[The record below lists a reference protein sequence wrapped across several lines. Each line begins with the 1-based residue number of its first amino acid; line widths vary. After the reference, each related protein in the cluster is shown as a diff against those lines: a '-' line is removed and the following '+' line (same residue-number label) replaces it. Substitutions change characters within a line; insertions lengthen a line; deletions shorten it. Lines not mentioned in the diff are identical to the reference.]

1 MLLRSAYALSK
12 IILGYKNLKTAGI
25 FPLWHFQIRFEK
37 SKMNTRILKYLRRFV
52 MPVFLIIFLFAA
64 TVFSQKKYAVQ
75 YISVGKD
82 TSSSIQQFNFKTIF
96 DTRESAEI
104 YISKLPE
111 LLVNRGFATASVDS
125 VFYDSTSATV
135 KLYLGE
141 KYQWAQIST
150 DSVEP
155 HILENTGWNE
165 KQFENKNI
173 DFSRL
178 RLEEQKIIEYFENSG
193 YPFAAV
199 SLKNVEIKGQKI
211 KAELHVTKG
220 PLYHIDSIHVYG
232 KVKIKNLFLQH
243 YLGIYNGS
251 VYNNQKLQKISK
263 LIRDLPFLQEQQG
276 WDVSMLG
283 TGATLNLYLEPKRSS
298 QVNVLIGF
306 VPANTITGKAQ
317 ITADVHLDLK
327 NALGNGESILLNWQQ
342 LQPQSPR
349 LNLGFSKPYIFN
361 SNFGVDF
368 SFHLLKRDS
377 SYLQLNGILG
387 LQYIISSNKT
397 FKIFYENESD
407 FLLAGGVDTN
417 QIIYSK
423 QLPPN
428 IDVSS
433 GNVGI
438 GYHFVN
444 TNYQLNPRRGN
455 ELDITASGGIKKT
468 TKNNDIINLKDP
480 LNPGFDFNSLYD
492 SVKLK
497 TYRFKIIASGAH
509 YFPLGKMSTLKTAAN
524 IGLLESPQNFQNEL
538 FRIGGYKILRGFDEE
553 SIYANRYAVFTGEYR
568 YLVGTNSYFFGFSD
582 FGFTKTEF
590 NTTRYS
596 NSFASGGIGLEF
608 ETKFGLLNL
617 SYAVGKRN
625 DVNFDIRNSSKIH
638 FGYINYF

>member
-1 MLLRSAYALSK
+1 MKYP
-12 IILGYKNLKTAGI
+12 ILI
-25 FPLWHFQIRFEK
+25 
-37 SKMNTRILKYLRRFV
+37 YLRRFLTPAFFT
-52 MPVFLIIFLFAA
+52 MFLFP
-64 TVFSQKKYAVQ
+64 TVVFSQQKYTVE
-75 YISVGKD
+75 YISTGKD
-82 TSSSIQQFNFKTIF
+82 SSSQIQQFNFKTIF
-96 DTRESAEI
+96 ETRELAKS
-104 YISKLPE
+104 YINKLPQM
-111 LLVNRGFATASVDS
+111 LLNKGFPTASVDS
-125 VFYDSTSATV
+125 VFYDSTKAKV
-135 KLYLGE
+135 KLYIGE

-155 HILENTGWNE
+155 YILENTGWNE
-165 KQFENKNI
+165 KQFENKDI

-178 RLEEQKIIEYFENSG
+178 RLQEQKIIEYFENSG

-199 SLKNVEIKGQKI
+199 SLKNIAIKDDKI
-211 KAELHVTKG
+211 TGELHVTKG

-251 VYNNQKLQKISK
+251 VYNDQKLQQISK
-263 LIRDLPFLQEQQG
+263 LIRDLPFLQEQQA

-283 TGATLNLYLEPKRSS
+283 TGATLNLYFEPKRSS

-306 VPANTITGKAQ
+306 VPGNTITGKAQ

-327 NALGNGESILLNWQQ
+327 NSLGNGESILLNWQQ

-361 SNFGVDF
+361 SNFGIDF
-368 SFHLLKRDS
+368 SFDLLKRDS
-377 SYLQLNGILG
+377 SYLQLNGIFG
-387 LQYIISSNKT
+387 LQYMISSNKT

-423 QLPPN
+423 QLPAN

-444 TNYQLNPRRGN
+444 TNYRLNPRKGN

-468 TKNNDIINLKDP
+468 SKNNDIVNLKDP
-480 LNPGFDFNSLYD
+480 LNPNFDFNSLYD
-492 SVKLK
+492 SIKLK
-497 TYRFKIIASGAH
+497 TYRFKIVATAAH
-509 YFPLGKMSTLKTAAN
+509 YFPVGKMSTFKTAAN

-538 FRIGGYKILRGFDEE
+538 FRIGGYRILRGFDEE
-553 SIYANRYAVFTGEYR
+553 SIYANQYAVFTGEYR
-568 YLVGTNSYFFGFSD
+568 YLLGTNSYFFGFSD
-582 FGFTKTEF
+582 LGFTSTKFSATQ
-590 NTTRYS
+590 YS
-596 NSFASGGIGLEF
+596 NSFISGGVGLEF

-625 DVNFDIRNSSKIH
+625 DVNFDIRNSSKMH

>member
-1 MLLRSAYALSK
+1 MKYP
-12 IILGYKNLKTAGI
+12 ILI
-25 FPLWHFQIRFEK
+25 
-37 SKMNTRILKYLRRFV
+37 YLRRFLTPAFFT
-52 MPVFLIIFLFAA
+52 MFLFPSVA
-64 TVFSQKKYAVQ
+64 FSQKTYTVQ
-75 YISVGKD
+75 YIAAGKD
-82 TSSSIQQFNFKTIF
+82 TSSQIQQFNFKTIF
-96 DTRESAEI
+96 DRRESAET
-104 YISKLPE
+104 YINRLPQM
-111 LLVNRGFATASVDS
+111 LLSRGFPTASVDS
-125 VFYDSTSATV
+125 VLYDSTIAKV
-135 KLYLGE
+135 KLYIGA

-150 DSVEP
+150 DSIEP
-155 HILENTGWNE
+155 YILENTGWSE
-165 KQFENKNI
+165 KQFENKDI

-178 RLEEQKIIEYFENSG
+178 RLQEQKIIEYFENSG

-199 SLKNVEIKGQKI
+199 SLNNIEIKDDKI
-211 KAELHVTKG
+211 NAELQVTKG
-220 PLYHIDSIHVYG
+220 PLYHIDSIRVYG

-251 VYNNQKLQKISK
+251 VYNNQKLQQISK
-263 LIRDLPFLQEQQG
+263 LIRDLPFLQEQQA

-306 VPANTITGKAQ
+306 VPGNTITGKAQ

-327 NALGNGESILLNWQQ
+327 NSLANGESILLNWQQ

-349 LNLGFSKPYIFN
+349 LNLGFSKPYVFN
-361 SNFGVDF
+361 SNFGIDF
-368 SFHLLKRDS
+368 SFNLLKRDS
-377 SYLQLNGILG
+377 SYLQLDGIFG
-387 LQYIISSNKT
+387 LQYMISSNKT

-407 FLLAGGVDTN
+407 FLLAGGIDTN

-423 QLPPN
+423 QLPAN

-444 TNYQLNPRRGN
+444 TNYRLNPRKGN

-468 TKNNDIINLKDP
+468 SKNNDVVNLKDP
-480 LNPGFDFNSLYD
+480 LNPNFDFNSLYD
-492 SVKLK
+492 SIKLK
-497 TYRFKIIASGAH
+497 TYRFKVVATAAH
-509 YFPLGKMSTLKTAAN
+509 YFPLGKMSTFKATAN
-524 IGLLESPQNFQNEL
+524 IGFLESPQNFQNEL
-538 FRIGGYKILRGFDEE
+538 FRIGGYKILRGFDDE
-553 SIYANRYAVFTGEYR
+553 SIYENQYAVFSGEYR
-568 YLVGTNSYFFGFSD
+568 YLLGTNSYFFGFSD
-582 FGFTKTEF
+582 LGFTKTKF
-590 NTTRYS
+590 NAVQYS
-596 NSFASGGIGLEF
+596 NSFISGGIGLEF

>member
-1 MLLRSAYALSK
+1 MK
-12 IILGYKNLKTAGI
+12 CPILIY
-25 FPLWHFQIRFEK
+25 F
-37 SKMNTRILKYLRRFV
+37 RRFLT
-52 MPVFLIIFLFAA
+52 PAFLMIFLFPFVA
-64 TVFSQKKYAVQ
+64 FSQKTYTVQ
-75 YISVGKD
+75 YIAAGKD
-82 TSSSIQQFNFKTIF
+82 TSSQIQQFNFKTIF
-96 DTRESAEI
+96 DRRESAET
-104 YISKLPE
+104 YINKLPQM
-111 LLVNRGFATASVDS
+111 LLSRGFPTASVDS
-125 VFYDSTSATV
+125 VLYDSTIAKV
-135 KLYLGE
+135 KLYIGA

-150 DSVEP
+150 DSIEP
-155 HILENTGWNE
+155 YILENTGWSE
-165 KQFENKNI
+165 KQFENKDI

-178 RLEEQKIIEYFENSG
+178 RLQEQKIIEHFENSG

-199 SLKNVEIKGQKI
+199 SLKNIEIKDDKI
-211 KAELHVTKG
+211 NAELHITKG

-251 VYNNQKLQKISK
+251 VYNNQKLQQISK
-263 LIRDLPFLQEQQG
+263 LIRDLPFLQEQQA

-306 VPANTITGKAQ
+306 VPGNTITGKAQ

-327 NALGNGESILLNWQQ
+327 NSLANGESILLNWQQ

-349 LNLGFSKPYIFN
+349 LNLGFSKPYVFN
-361 SNFGVDF
+361 SNFGIDF
-368 SFHLLKRDS
+368 SFNLLKRDS
-377 SYLQLNGILG
+377 SYLQLDGIFG
-387 LQYIISSNKT
+387 LQYMISSNKT
-397 FKIFYENESD
+397 FKIFYEKESD
-407 FLLAGGVDTN
+407 FLLAGGIDTN

-423 QLPPN
+423 QLPAN

-444 TNYQLNPRRGN
+444 TNYRLNPRKGN

-468 TKNNDIINLKDP
+468 SKNNDVVNLKDP
-480 LNPGFDFNSLYD
+480 LNPNFDFNSLYD
-492 SVKLK
+492 SIKLK
-497 TYRFKIIASGAH
+497 TYRFKVVATAAH
-509 YFPLGKMSTLKTAAN
+509 YFPLGKMSTFKATAN
-524 IGLLESPQNFQNEL
+524 IGFLESPQNFQNEL

-553 SIYANRYAVFTGEYR
+553 SIYANQYAVFSGEYR
-568 YLVGTNSYFFGFSD
+568 YLLGTNSYFFGFSD
-582 FGFTKTEF
+582 LGFTKTKF
-590 NTTRYS
+590 NAVQYS
-596 NSFASGGIGLEF
+596 NSFISGGIGLEF

>member
-1 MLLRSAYALSK
+1 MK
-12 IILGYKNLKTAGI
+12 FPILIY
-25 FPLWHFQIRFEK
+25 FHRFL
-37 SKMNTRILKYLRRFV
+37 T
-52 MPVFLIIFLFAA
+52 PAFLMIFLFPSVA
-64 TVFSQKKYAVQ
+64 FSQKRYTVE
-75 YISVGKD
+75 YITAGKD
-82 TSSSIQQFNFKTIF
+82 TSSQIQQFNFKTIF
-96 DTRESAEI
+96 ETRESAES
-104 YISKLPE
+104 YINKLPQM
-111 LLVNRGFATASVDS
+111 LLGKGFPTASVDS
-125 VFYDSTSATV
+125 VFYDSTDAKV
-135 KLYLGE
+135 KLYIGA
-141 KYQWAQIST
+141 KFQWATIST
-150 DSVEP
+150 DSIEP
-155 HILENTGWNE
+155 YILENTGWSQ
-165 KQFENKNI
+165 KQFENKDI

-178 RLEEQKIIEYFENSG
+178 RLQEQKIIEYFENSG
-193 YPFAAV
+193 YPFATV
-199 SLKNVEIKGQKI
+199 SLKNVEIKNDKI
-211 KAELHVTKG
+211 NAELHVTKG
-220 PLYHIDSIHVYG
+220 PLYHIDSIHVYR

-251 VYNNQKLQKISK
+251 VYNNQKLQQISK
-263 LIRDLPFLQEQQG
+263 LLRDLPFLQEQQA

-306 VPANTITGKAQ
+306 VPGNTITGKAQ

-327 NALGNGESILLNWQQ
+327 NSLGNGESVLLNWQQ

-368 SFHLLKRDS
+368 SFSLLKRDS

-387 LQYIISSNKT
+387 LQYMISSNKT

-407 FLLAGGVDTN
+407 FLLAGGVDTSR
-417 QIIYSK
+417 IIYSK
-423 QLPPN
+423 QLPAN
-428 IDVSS
+428 IDVTS

-444 TNYQLNPRRGN
+444 INYRLNPRKGN

-468 TKNNDIINLKDP
+468 SKNNDIVNLKDP
-480 LNPGFDFNSLYD
+480 LNPNFDFNSLYD
-492 SVKLK
+492 SIKLK
-497 TYRFKIIASGAH
+497 TYRFKIVATAAH
-509 YFPLGKMSTLKTAAN
+509 YFPVGKMSTFKTAAN

-538 FRIGGYKILRGFDEE
+538 FRMGGYKILRGFDEE
-553 SIYANRYAVFTGEYR
+553 SIYANQYAVFTGEYR

-582 FGFTKTEF
+582 LGFTKTKF
-590 NTTRYS
+590 NAVQYS
-596 NSFASGGIGLEF
+596 NSFISGGIGLEF

-617 SYAVGKRN
+617 SYAVGKGN

>member
-1 MLLRSAYALSK
+1 MK
-12 IILGYKNLKTAGI
+12 P
-25 FPLWHFQIRFEK
+25 PL
-37 SKMNTRILKYLRRFV
+37 LKYLRRFV
-52 MPVFLIIFLFAA
+52 ICVFLIMFLFPA
-64 TVFSQKKYAVQ
+64 TVFSQKNYTVQ
-75 YISVGKD
+75 YISAAKD
-82 TSSSIQQFNFKTIF
+82 TSSEIQQFNFKTIF
-96 DTRESAEI
+96 DTRASAEI
-104 YISKLPE
+104 YINKLPE
-111 LLVNRGFATASVDS
+111 MLLNRGFPTASVDS
-125 VFYDSTSATV
+125 VFYDSTGAKV
-135 KLYLGE
+135 KLYIGE

-150 DSVEP
+150 DSIEP
-155 HILENTGWNE
+155 YILENTGWNE
-165 KQFENKNI
+165 KLFENKNI

-178 RLEEQKIIEYFENSG
+178 RLQQQKIIEFYENSG

-199 SLKNVEIKGQKI
+199 SLKNIEIKDQKI
-211 KAELHVTKG
+211 TAELRVTKG
-220 PLYHIDSIHVYG
+220 PLYHIDSIRVYG

-251 VYNNQKLQKISK
+251 VYNNQKLQQINK
-263 LIRDLPFLQEQQG
+263 LLRDLPFLQEQQG

-298 QVNVLIGF
+298 QINVLIGF

-342 LQPQSPR
+342 LQPQSPQ
-349 LNLGFSKPYIFN
+349 LNLGYTTPYIFN
-361 SNFGVDF
+361 SNFGINF
-368 SFHLLKRDS
+368 SFSLRKRDS
-377 SYLQLNGILG
+377 SYLQLNGIFG
-387 LQYIISSNKT
+387 LQYLISSNKT
-397 FKIFYENESD
+397 FKMFYENESD
-407 FLLAGGVDTN
+407 FLLSAAVDTN

-423 QLPPN
+423 HLPSN

-444 TNYQLNPRRGN
+444 TNYRFNPRKGN
-455 ELDITASGGIKKT
+455 ELDITATAGIKKT
-468 TKNNDIINLKDP
+468 SKNNDIVNLKDP
-480 LNPGFDFNSLYD
+480 LNPNFDFNSLYD
-492 SVKLK
+492 SIKLK
-497 TYRFKIIASGAH
+497 TYRFKIVANGAH

-553 SIYANRYAVFTGEYR
+553 SIYANQYAAFTAEYR
-568 YLVGTNSYFFGFSD
+568 YLLGTNSYFFGFSD
-582 FGFTKTEF
+582 IAFTKTKF
-590 NTTRYS
+590 NTTQYS
-596 NSFASGGIGLEF
+596 NSFISGGIGLEF

-617 SYAVGKRN
+617 SYALGKRN

>member
-1 MLLRSAYALSK
+1 MK
-12 IILGYKNLKTAGI
+12 
-25 FPLWHFQIRFEK
+25 PP
-37 SKMNTRILKYLRRFV
+37 ILKY
-52 MPVFLIIFLFAA
+52 PHCFLMHFFLLMFLFPA
-64 TVFSQKKYAVQ
+64 TVFSQKKYSVQ
-75 YISVGKD
+75 YVLAGKD
-82 TSSSIQQFNFKTIF
+82 TSSQVQQFDFKTIF
-96 DTRESAEI
+96 ETRESAEI

-111 LLVNRGFATASVDS
+111 ILLNKGFPTASVDS
-125 VFYDSTSATV
+125 VFYDSTHATV
-135 KLYLGE
+135 KLYIGT
-141 KYQWAQIST
+141 KYKWAQIST
-150 DSVEP
+150 DSIDRYV
-155 HILENTGWNE
+155 LDNSGWSE

-178 RLEEQKIIEYFENSG
+178 RLQEKKIIEYYENSG

-199 SLKNVEIKGQKI
+199 SLKDIEINDDKI
-211 KAELHVTKG
+211 KAKLHVTKG
-220 PLYHIDSIHVYG
+220 PLYHIDSIHIVG

-243 YLGIYNGS
+243 YLDIYNGS
-251 VYNNQKLQKISK
+251 VYNNEKLQQINK
-263 LIRDLPFLQEQQG
+263 LIRDLPFLQEQQS

-283 TGATLNLYLEPKRSS
+283 TGATVNLYLEPKRSS
-298 QVNVLIGF
+298 QINVLIGF
-306 VPANTITGKAQ
+306 VPGNTITGKAQ

-361 SNFGVDF
+361 SNLGIDF
-368 SFHLLKRDS
+368 SFDLLKKDT

-397 FKIFYENESD
+397 FKIFYQNESD
-407 FLLAGGVDTN
+407 FLLSGGVDTN

-444 TNYQLNPRRGN
+444 TNYRLNPRKGN
-455 ELDITASGGIKKT
+455 EMDITATAGIKKT
-468 TKNNDIINLKDP
+468 SKNNDIVNLKD
-480 LNPGFDFNSLYD
+480 LSNPNFDFNSLYD
-492 SVKLK
+492 SIKLK
-497 TYRFKIIASGAH
+497 TYRFKIIASGVH
-509 YFPLGKMSTLKTAAN
+509 FFPLGKMSTLKTAAN

-553 SIYANRYAVFTGEYR
+553 SIYANQYAVFTAEYR
-568 YLVGTNSYFFGFSD
+568 YLLGTNSYFFGFSD
-582 FGFTKTEF
+582 IGFTKTKYS
-590 NTTRYS
+590 NIQYS
-596 NSFASGGIGLEF
+596 NSFVSGGIGLEF